1 MKKKKQTLI
10 TKTTGAL
17 VPFSEEKLRIS
28 MQRSGADNNT
38 IDDIVE
44 EIKPKL
50 YQGISTKKIYRMAF
64 SLLKSHSKHVAAKY
78 KLKTAIMELGPSG
91 YPFENFIGEIM
102 KHLGYQTAVSQILPG
117 ECVNHEIDVV
127 AQHDNTWC
135 MVECKYHNQS
145 GTMSDVKIPLYIQA
159 RFKDVEKK
167 WKELPGHDKIK
178 HEGWVVTNT
187 KFTTDAIKYGTCAGL
202 HLLSWDHPTGHG
214 LKDLIDASG
223 LYPLTCLTTLTKI
236 EKQRLL
242 DTRVVLC
249 SDIAED
255 QTLLE
260 KIGIKGS
267 RIVSILKE
275 VDRLVSEATNN
286 SKNAKHN

>member
-1 MKKKKQTLI
+1 MKKKKPTFI

-17 VPFSEEKLRIS
+17 VLFSEDKLRTS
-28 MQRSGADNNT
+28 LVRSGADKDT
-38 IDDIVE
+38 IDEVVE
-44 EIKPKL
+44 EIKPRL
-50 YQGISTKKIYRMAF
+50 YEGISTKKIYRMAF
-64 SLLKSHSKHVAAKY
+64 SLLKDRSKHVAAKY

-102 KHLGYQTAVSQILPG
+102 KHQGYKTAVSQIVPG
-117 ECVNHEIDVV
+117 KCVNHEIDVV
-127 AQHDNTWC
+127 AEQENTWC
-135 MVECKYHNQS
+135 MIECKYHNQP
-145 GTMSDVKIPLYIQA
+145 GTMSDVKIPLYIQS
-159 RFKDVEKK
+159 RFLDVEKK

-202 HLLSWDHPTGHG
+202 HLLSWDYPNGKG

-249 SDIAED
+249 SDISAN
-255 QTLLE
+255 QNILQ

-267 RIVSILKE
+267 RLVSILKE
-275 VDRLVSEATNN
+275 IDRLTNTMSNN
-286 SKNAKHN
+286 SQKHDVK